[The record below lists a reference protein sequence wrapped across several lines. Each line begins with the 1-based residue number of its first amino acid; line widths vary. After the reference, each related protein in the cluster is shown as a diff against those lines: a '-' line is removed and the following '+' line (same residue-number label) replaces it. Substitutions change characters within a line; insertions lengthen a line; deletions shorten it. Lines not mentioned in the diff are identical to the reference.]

1 MQLSQITDLI
11 KSLVRDDSAVLSPDD
26 MAVALQQALARYSQ
40 DAPVVLT
47 DEVGCN
53 GLTAPLPAAWVD
65 GKSKLKGV
73 TAPAQSCPPTV
84 TQVTTEAGD
93 VLQLSWFHSGTLRL
107 QFTVPHQLDEITST
121 VFYTDTEALACY
133 AAAICCD
140 QLSAYYINETNN
152 TISADT
158 TAHQLKSS
166 EYRKQAATYRKRYS
180 DHIGQKT
187 PGSTAAGVVV
197 SWGSRRHK

>member
-11 KSLVRDDSAVLSPDD
+11 KSLIRDDSAVLSPDD
-26 MAVALQQALARYSQ
+26 VAMALQQAIARYSQ
-40 DAPVVLT
+40 DAPVVLSA
-47 DEVGCN
+47 DVGCN
-53 GLTAPLPAAWVD
+53 GETAPLPTAWVD
-65 GKSKLKGV
+65 GKSQLKGV
-73 TAPAQSCPPTV
+73 TALAQDCAPTV

-93 VLQLSWFHSGTLRL
+93 VLQLSWFYSGTLRL
-107 QFTVPHQLDEITST
+107 KFTVPHQLDEVTST

-140 QLSAYYINETNN
+140 QLAAYYINEANN
-152 TISADT
+152 TIAADT

-166 EYRKQAATYRKRYS
+166 EYRKQAATYRKRYG

-187 PGSTAAGVVV
+187 PGSTATGVVV
-197 SWGSRRHK
+197 SWGSRRRK